1 MGSVIITSIVA
12 FTIIILLLVFILLF
26 AQSKLVNSGDVK
38 IIINGDESNP
48 IIASAG
54 SSLLST
60 WEVKRF
66 FFPLPAVE
74 EVPVP
79 CVSAS

>member
-12 FTIIILLLVFILLF
+12 FTVIILLLVFILLC

-38 IIINGDESNP
+38 IIINGDSGNP
-48 IIASAG
+48 IVESAG

-60 WEVKRF
+60 
-66 FFPLPAVE
+66 L
-74 EVPVP
+74 
-79 CVSAS
+79 SNQ